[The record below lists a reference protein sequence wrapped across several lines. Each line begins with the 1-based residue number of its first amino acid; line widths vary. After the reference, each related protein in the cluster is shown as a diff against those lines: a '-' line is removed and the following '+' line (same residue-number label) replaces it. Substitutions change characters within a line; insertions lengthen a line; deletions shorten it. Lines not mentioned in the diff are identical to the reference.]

1 MRFGLSFTRLQIW
14 MGIWKPNKIK
24 DAIKEKDFDTE
35 EGHYPFE
42 ALSRSF
48 KI

>member
-1 MRFGLSFTRLQIW
+1 MIFGLSFTRLQIW
-14 MGIWKPNKIK
+14 IGIWKLNKIE
-24 DAIKEKDFDTE
+24 DATKEKDFDTE

-48 KI
+48 RI